1 VFKRGVKP
9 VILPSLPSAGA
20 GSRMLSGSARSSA
33 LAACQV
39 TAVWSRLIVA
49 QLARGPPVDAWE

>member
-1 VFKRGVKP
+1 MFKRGVKR

-20 GSRMLSGSARSSA
+20 GPRMLSGSAQSSA
-33 LAACQV
+33 LAVYQV
-39 TAVWSRLIVA
+39 TAIWPRVIAA